1 MRMKKWFKGVS
12 ILAMMLMLV
21 LSSSVTAFAYVDET
35 IRQHAFEHLRGMI
48 YFTDG
53 RGIYPAKCP
62 VYETAFVFMEEEYE
76 DVDVPPWA
84 IKIILE
90 EGQDF

>member
-1 MRMKKWFKGVS
+1 
-12 ILAMMLMLV
+12 
-21 LSSSVTAFAYVDET
+21 
-35 IRQHAFEHLRGMI
+35 MI

-90 EGQDF
+90 EGQDL

>member
-1 MRMKKWFKGVS
+1 MNICGDDLFYGRTRD
-12 ILAMMLMLV
+12 
-21 LSSSVTAFAYVDET
+21 LSGEA
-35 IRQHAFEHLRGMI
+35 
-48 YFTDG
+48 
-53 RGIYPAKCP
+53 P

-90 EGQDF
+90 EGLDF